1 MSKRTKH
8 EEHEEHENHERWLV
22 SYADMITVL
31 MAFFIVMYA
40 MSTVDQQKFD
50 ALKSGLAEGF
60 GQEAILTGSK
70 SVLAEADAA
79 MGSIAPTL
87 ATQDLSPAEQAAVQ
101 DALKAQAA
109 LAADRTRADAEA
121 EVARLDGVYAR
132 LQAALRKHGLE
143 DDVQATYDDRGLV
156 VSLVSRHVV
165 FEANLATLSAR
176 GRQIVDTLAP
186 VLRDIPDPLQIDGHT
201 NQAAGNPRY
210 FATDWDLS
218 SARAITVLRRLN
230 EQRGIPATR
239 LSLSAYGHERPLI
252 DPSKAGSQEV
262 NKRVDIV
269 LVSGAP
275 AETRA
280 LLDDVDAEN
289 QAEKAAGTTD
299 HTTGHTTEDEADSAA
314 DDHATTD
321 TTDTDHSTDTDHE
334 TTAEGAH

>member
-60 GQEAILTGSK
+60 GQEAILSGNK

-121 EVARLDGVYAR
+121 EVDRLDGVYAR
-132 LQAALRKHGLE
+132 LQAALRKHGLQ

-165 FEANLATLSAR
+165 FEANLASLSAR

-201 NQAAGNPRY
+201 NQAAGNPR
-210 FATDWDLS
+210 FFPTDWDLS

-280 LLDDVDAEN
+280 LLDDIDAEHR
-289 QAEKAAGTTD
+289 AAKDTSTTSAS
-299 HTTGHTTEDEADSAA
+299 TTETDTPETDTHEADSAA
-314 DDHATTD
+314 T
-321 TTDTDHSTDTDHE
+321 TDHE